1 MKKLVQPTPSASN
14 TNLPARNT
22 HLPRRLLLQWGSV
35 AALGSSVVAI
45 GACGGSDSTAA
56 APASAPAPVPPP
68 PTANRYTTVNLVANK
83 ASYQA
88 QFTEADFVN
97 AWGIAIR
104 PKGAGGHFWVGG
116 GGTSWQY
123 VGDVKSSAT
132 PSLQPLFQDGL
143 KKVTVAGADS
153 LTGDT
158 SAGKITGVVFNGA
171 PLVGT
176 PVDATHFRINGQTAG
191 TGAAV
196 TTFDGSARFIFVTD
210 SGKVTGWTDRA
221 ANGAIVRVDGAS
233 EEKYDG
239 AADGSAFFGVAI
251 KPDTWDTMWLADFG
265 ANPQIVTLDKTWA
278 KVPTV
283 GFVNPFGSGAANAS
297 GVKAVV
303 PGDPV
308 PFNIQVLGEGA
319 AGRVFVAYALSQADP
334 DPKAAIGSFYAAEE
348 DALDAA
354 AEAASGNLPGKGKL
368 VEFDLSGKQVRIYDD
383 AKRLNAPWGVA
394 IAPANFGKLS
404 GALLVG
410 NFGGAGRICAFDTS
424 TGKYID
430 DLRGADNKPVAIAGL
445 WGLQFGNG
453 ESLGDSNAL
462 YFAAGPED
470 EKDGLFGS
478 LRYGA

>member
-1 MKKLVQPTPSASN
+1 MNNFIQNSLIQ
-14 TNLPARNT
+14 
-22 HLPRRLLLQWGSV
+22 RRLLLQWGGV
-35 AALGSSVVAI
+35 TAAGSSAVLIA
-45 GACGGSDSTAA
+45 ACGGGGTTST
-56 APASAPAPVPPP
+56 PVV
-68 PTANRYTTVNLVANK
+68 PTVNQYKQTNLVANK
-83 ASYQA
+83 ASYGA
-88 QFTEADFVN
+88 QFIEADFVD

-123 VGDVKSSAT
+123 VGDVKASSTA
-132 PSLQPLFQDGL
+132 SLQPLFQDGL
-143 KKVTVAGADS
+143 KEVTVPGADS
-153 LTGDT
+153 LTTDA
-158 SAGKITGVVFNGA
+158 SLGKITGVVYNGA
-171 PLVGT
+171 PLIGT
-176 PVDATHFRINGQTAG
+176 PATATNFRIAGQIAG
-191 TGAAV
+191 TGAGA
-196 TTFDGSARFIFVTD
+196 TTFDGSARFVFVTD
-210 SGKVTGWTDRA
+210 SGKVSGWTDRSST
-221 ANGAIVRVDGAS
+221 GAIVRTDGAS

-283 GFVNPFGSGAANAS
+283 GFVNPFGSGAVGAG

-308 PFNIQVLGEGA
+308 PFNVQVLGEGA
-319 AGRVFVAYALSQADP
+319 AGRVFVAYAISQPNP
-334 DPKAAIGSFYAAEE
+334 DTAVGGFYPAEE

-354 AEAASGNLPGKGKL
+354 TELASGNKPNKGKL
-368 VEFDLSGKQVRIYDD
+368 VEFTLAGAQVRIFDD
-383 AKRLNAPWGVA
+383 AMRLNAPWGVA

-410 NFGGAGRICAFDTS
+410 NFGGAGRICAFNAA
-424 TGKYID
+424 TGAYID
-430 DLRGADNKPVAIAGL
+430 DLRDKLDKPVAIAGL
-445 WGLQFGNG
+445 WALQFGNG

-470 EKDGLFGS
+470 EVDGLFGS
-478 LRYGA
+478 LRYPA

>member
-1 MKKLVQPTPSASN
+1 MTQRTFFVPSVTAQSAAS
-14 TNLPARNT
+14 R
-22 HLPRRLLLQWGSV
+22 LPRRLLLQWGSV
-35 AALGSSVVAI
+35 ALLGPAAASLS
-45 GACGGSDSTAA
+45 ACGGSESPA
-56 APASAPAPVPPP
+56 APSPAPAPPAPAVV
-68 PTANRYTTVNLVANK
+68 NRYQQTNLVANR

-88 QFTEADFVN
+88 QFTEPDFVN

-123 VGDVKSSAT
+123 VGDVKASST
-132 PSLQPLFQDGL
+132 PSLQVLFQDGL

-171 PLVGT
+171 PLTAT
-176 PVDATHFRINGQTAG
+176 PASSTNFRITGQTVG
-191 TGAAV
+191 TGASAV
-196 TTFDGSARFIFVTD
+196 KFDGSARFVFVTD

-221 ANGAIVRVDGAS
+221 ADGTIVRTDGPS

-239 AADGSAFFGVAI
+239 APEGSAFFGVAI
-251 KPDTWDTMWLADFG
+251 KPDTWDTLWLADFG
-265 ANPQIVTLDKTWA
+265 AAPQIVTLNKTWA

-283 GFVNPFGSGAANAS
+283 GFANPFAS
-297 GVKAVV
+297 GPVVGGIKTVV
-303 PGDPV
+303 PGDPA
-308 PFNIQVLGEGA
+308 PFNIQALGEGA
-319 AGRVFVAYALSQADP
+319 QATVLVTYAISQANP
-334 DPKAAIGSFYAAEE
+334 DPAAAPGSFYAAEE

-354 AEAASGNLPGKGKL
+354 AEAATGNQPNKGKL
-368 VEFDLSGKQVRIYDD
+368 AEFDLSGKLLRIYADD
-383 AKRLNAPWGVA
+383 KRLNAPWGLA
-394 IAPANFGKLS
+394 IAPASFGKLS

-410 NFGGAGRICAFDTS
+410 NFGGAGRICAFDRA
-424 TGKYID
+424 TGQYID
-430 DLRGADNKPVAIAGL
+430 DLRDPQDKPVAIAGL

-478 LRYGA
+478 LRY

>member
-1 MKKLVQPTPSASN
+1 MTTDLPHHSKQAK
-14 TNLPARNT
+14 NL
-22 HLPRRLLLQWGSV
+22 LPRRLVLQWGSV
-35 AALGSSVVAI
+35 AAWGTGVVALS
-45 GACGGSDSTAA
+45 ACGGSDDA
-56 APASAPAPVPPP
+56 APAPVAAVPPP
-68 PTANRYTTVNLVANK
+68 APVATANRYTQANLVANK

-88 QFTEADFVN
+88 QFVEADFID

-123 VGDVKSSAT
+123 VGDVKASAT
-132 PSLQPLFQDGL
+132 PGLQPLFQDGL

-153 LTGDT
+153 LITDA
-158 SAGKITGVVFNGA
+158 SLGKITGVVYNGA

-176 PVDATHFRINGQTAG
+176 PASATNFRITGQTVG
-191 TGAAV
+191 SGAAA
-196 TTFDGSARFIFVTD
+196 TSFDGSARFVFVTD
-210 SGKVTGWTDRA
+210 SGKVSGWTDRSST
-221 ANGAIVRVDGAS
+221 GTIVRADGAAQ
-233 EEKYDG
+233 EKFDG

-265 ANPQIVTLDKTWA
+265 AMPSIVTLDKTWA
-278 KVPTV
+278 KVPTQ
-283 GFVNPFGSGAANAS
+283 GFTNPFGSGAAGAG
-297 GVKAVV
+297 GVKAIV

-308 PFNIQVLGEGA
+308 PFNIQVLGEGTA
-319 AGRVFVAYALSQADP
+319 SRVFVAYAISQPNP
-334 DPKAAIGSFYAAEE
+334 DPKAPAGSFYAAEE

-354 AEAASGNLPGKGKL
+354 KELASGNLPDKGKL
-368 VEFDLSGKQVRIYDD
+368 VEFNLKGEQVRIFND

-394 IAPANFGKLS
+394 IAPDNFGKLS

-410 NFGGAGRICAFDTS
+410 NFGGAGRICAFDAS
-424 TGKYID
+424 TGQYID
-430 DLRGADNKPVAIAGL
+430 DLRDAADKPVAIAGL
-445 WGLQFGNG
+445 WALQFGNG

-478 LRYGA
+478 LRYLA

>member
-1 MKKLVQPTPSASN
+1 MKSKTLAPTV
-14 TNLPARNT
+14 TMARRT
-22 HLPRRLLLQWGSV
+22 LLQWSGAS
-35 AALGSSVVAI
+35 AI
-45 GACGGSDSTAA
+45 SIGMPLFSACGGSSASA
-56 APASAPAPVPPP
+56 APQPA
-68 PTANRYTTVNLVANK
+68 TAVNRYGQTNLVANRS
-83 ASYQA
+83 SYKA
-88 QFTEADFVN
+88 QFTETDFIN

-123 VGDVKSSAT
+123 VGDVKASAT

-153 LTGDT
+153 LTGDA

-176 PVDATHFRINGQTAG
+176 PVADTHFRITGQTVG
-191 TGAAV
+191 TGAAAIS
-196 TTFDGSARFIFVTD
+196 FDGSARFVFVTD

-221 ANGAIVRVDGAS
+221 ASGSIVRVDGAS

-239 AADGSAFFGVAI
+239 AADGSAFFGVAM

-265 ANPQIVTLDKTWA
+265 KTPQIVTLDKTWA
-278 KVPTV
+278 KVPTQ
-283 GFVNPFGSGAANAS
+283 GFANPFAS
-297 GVKAVV
+297 GPVVGGAKTVV

-308 PFNIQVLGEGA
+308 PFNIQALGEGA
-319 AGRVFVAYALSQADP
+319 AARVLVAYAISQADP
-334 DPKAAIGSFYAAEE
+334 DPQAAPGSFYAAEE

-354 AEAASGNLPGKGKL
+354 AEATSGNKPGKGKL
-368 VEFDLSGKQVRIYDD
+368 AEFDLSGKLVRIYADGQ
-383 AKRLNAPWGVA
+383 RLNAPWGVA

-410 NFGGAGRICAFDTS
+410 NFGGAGRICAFDMG
-424 TGKYID
+424 TGQYID
-430 DLRGADNKPVAIAGL
+430 DLRGADDKPVAIAGL

-462 YFAAGPED
+462 YFAAGPDD

-478 LRYGA
+478 LRYI